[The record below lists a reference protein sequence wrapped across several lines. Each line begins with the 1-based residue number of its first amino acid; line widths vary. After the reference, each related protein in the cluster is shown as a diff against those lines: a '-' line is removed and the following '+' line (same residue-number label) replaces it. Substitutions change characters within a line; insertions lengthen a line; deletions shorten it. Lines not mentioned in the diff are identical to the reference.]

1 MEKTFGKNRLWGRI
15 MLRHRIHKQETV
27 TIENDDIEEAFLEI
41 CRRFDV
47 QRPLQLPKHNREFE
61 SFGRTFY
68 TKEHFTESVDFDRLE
83 IELIM
88 PDGEK
93 RSSGMRNPLMDAWAP
108 WKKEK
113 LSAASR
119 PRPAGGCIW
128 ATSCARCSPI

>member
-1 MEKTFGKNRLWGRI
+1 MDKNRLWGRLI
-15 MLRHRIHKQETV
+15 RHHRISRQETV

-61 SFGRTFY
+61 KFGRTSY

-93 RSSGMRNPLMDAWAP
+93 KHSGARNPLTDA
-108 WKKEK
+108 
-113 LSAASR
+113 
-119 PRPAGGCIW
+119 
-128 ATSCARCSPI
+128 

>member
-15 MLRHRIHKQETV
+15 ILRHRIHKQETV

-47 QRPLQLPKHNREFE
+47 QRPLQLPKHSREFE
-61 SFGRTFY
+61 NFGRTFY
-68 TKEHFTESVDFDRLE
+68 AGEHFTESVDFDRLE

-93 RSSGMRNPLMDAWAP
+93 RHSGVRSPLTDA
-108 WKKEK
+108 
-113 LSAASR
+113 
-119 PRPAGGCIW
+119 
-128 ATSCARCSPI
+128 

>member
-1 MEKTFGKNRLWGRI
+1 MQAVPSGSVCVTYIWIIPYFFPRVKETNMDKNRLWGRI
-15 MLRHRIHKQETV
+15 ITGHRIAMQETV

-61 SFGRTFY
+61 KFGRTAF
-68 TKEHFTESVDFDRLE
+68 TKEHFTESVDFQRLE

-93 RSSGMRNPLMDAWAP
+93 RSSGMRNPLMDA
-108 WKKEK
+108 
-113 LSAASR
+113 
-119 PRPAGGCIW
+119 
-128 ATSCARCSPI
+128 